1 MKLEILFTVV
11 PLALVAM
18 LFQVMPLLTRRGIFF
33 SATVDP
39 EFPHSEDGR
48 RLLRSYRL
56 QAALWTV
63 LAIGLAWL
71 LTSAHPEFG
80 AILPVW
86 LMVAGIGF
94 SYWSKFREVH
104 DIYGLRHPEVRQTSL
119 SPATGEDGI
128 RLWVVLPP
136 FLAIAA
142 TALYLHAHWNQIPDQ
157 FPMHWGINGL
167 PNRWASRDVI
177 SVYGPLFMG
186 TVLNALFL
194 LFARVLMSMSRKGV
208 MLHVTI
214 RMLEVLLY
222 PLTFTFVVASL
233 MPLVRFPLWL
243 APAVMLAFTA
253 GILVWAYQQ
262 ITAPA
267 TASDTPEPQNDS
279 YWRAGIF
286 YYNPADPAIFVPK
299 RVGIGYTMNFAN
311 KISWLVLAGILLIAL
326 LPALLRGSK

>member
-1 MKLEILFTVV
+1 
-11 PLALVAM
+11 
-18 LFQVMPLLTRRGIFF
+18 FQVMPLLTRRGIFF

-39 EFPHSEDGR
+39 EFPQSVDGR
-48 RLLRSYRL
+48 RLLHSYRL

-71 LTSAHPEFG
+71 LAPAHPEYG
-80 AILPVW
+80 ATLPVW

-94 SYWSKFREVH
+94 SYWLKFREVH
-104 DIYGLRHPEVRQTSL
+104 DIYGSRHPEVRETSL
-119 SPATGEDGI
+119 SPDTDEDGI
-128 RLWVVLPP
+128 HFWVVLPP

-142 TALYLHAHWNQIPDQ
+142 TALYLHAHWNQIPAQ

-177 SVYGPLFMG
+177 GVYG
-186 TVLNALFL
+186 ALLMAAVFNL
-194 LFARVLMSMSRKGV
+194 LLLVFAWALMRMSRKGV
-208 MLHVTI
+208 MLHVTV

-222 PLTFTFVVASL
+222 PLTFAFVAASL
-233 MPLVRFPLWL
+233 LPLARFPLWL
-243 APAVMLAFTA
+243 APAVLLGFTA
-253 GILVWAYQQ
+253 GILVWAYQK

-267 TASDTPEPQNDS
+267 LGGETPEPQNDS

-286 YYNPADPAIFVPK
+286 YYNPGDPAIFVQK

-311 KISWLVLAGILLIAL
+311 KISWLVLAGILFIAL